1 MKERKKFFPIK
12 IKLLGIIL
20 PVVLVIIVVLIG
32 LSYFVSER
40 VLKQNAHSLLN
51 SSVESQ
57 ASEIE
62 GWLDKNLNSVNAVKQ
77 GLEEMDFGEKE
88 TQDFLYAYYNFDSN
102 FPEGFQLASTKGK
115 IYKSEEG
122 KAIGF
127 REPDAAGNFWKTEI
141 FPSVRTCQIKRDG
154 RFSPHLGGGFRPNRR

>member
-77 GLEEMDFGEKE
+77 GLEEMDFGERRRRIFSMPTTILTVISRK
-88 TQDFLYAYYNFDSN
+88 
-102 FPEGFQLASTKGK
+102 GFNWPVQREKSTN
-115 IYKSEEG
+115 
-122 KAIGF
+122 
-127 REPDAAGNFWKTEI
+127 P
-141 FPSVRTCQIKRDG
+141 KRG
-154 RFSPHLGGGFRPNRR
+154 RQ